1 MTSVEFRTLLKEVF
15 EEHCLMKGREEH
27 SVNEL
32 LYALRYEE
40 KLQGLQ
46 GVNISIIKT
55 DGRCMCIPCL
65 SAYVP
70 VRDLA
75 IWFYDNAVE
84 FETDEFEDDGE
95 TKRFDNIT
103 VYEREA

>member
-15 EEHCLMKGREEH
+15 EEHCLMKGRNEH

-46 GVNISIIKT
+46 GVNISIIKA

-70 VRDLA
+70 VRELA
-75 IWFYDNAVE
+75 VWFCDDMVE
-84 FETDEFEDDGE
+84 FETDEFDDDGE
-95 TKRFDNIT
+95 MKRFDNIT